1 MKKQIALFLIL
12 TGIFAGVI
20 SCSKDEHTS
29 TPPTPIFTLNFTDKF
44 IPAQIPVIVFLSRPD
59 GSTIMDTTCTS
70 NITYVFYPPSGKY
83 IPEKFIVTIVHS
95 EIFWHN
101 LMAHI
106 NSYTNV
112 SKGSEWTLKGT
123 KPDTI
128 GKATV
133 SLTNLPD
140 LAGPVLYSTS
150 GYSNETSNTS
160 GVSAILYQSPD
171 DLYVKINTPDGH
183 FYKLTEIVRNGNF
196 SVDMSDP
203 DQTATKSVSFP
214 FSAENYEVQLY
225 GYVNSDYDSPLPVM
239 ADHVMSDGIPVS
251 SASLH
256 YPASYFSGFHTKMM
270 LQETFTSSET
280 WFCQTEGVIPDQFA
294 KIDAGIIS
302 MLPQTGSVTIQTNGT
317 FNMTGAHWQFVDQSL
332 LYYEWQI
339 YASDTTST
347 FVIPE
352 IPPDFKKMFPTI
364 SRDSLIFQYAELT
377 DFATVN
383 SYEELIG
390 YLFNPSY
397 PQQMDRF
404 NASVIRKN
412 FYPWN
417 IK

>member
-1 MKKQIALFLIL
+1 
-12 TGIFAGVI
+12 
-20 SCSKDEHTS
+20 
-29 TPPTPIFTLNFTDKF
+29 
-44 IPAQIPVIVFLSRPD
+44 
-59 GSTIMDTTCTS
+59 
-70 NITYVFYPPSGKY
+70 
-83 IPEKFIVTIVHS
+83 
-95 EIFWHN
+95 
-101 LMAHI
+101 MAHI

-112 SKGSEWTLKGT
+112 PKGSEWTLKGT

-183 FYKLTEIVRNGNF
+183 FYKFNEIVRNGNF
-196 SVDMSDP
+196 SIDMSDA
-203 DQTATKSVSFP
+203 DQAATKSVSFP

-239 ADHVMSDGIPVS
+239 ADHVISDGLPVS

-256 YPASYFSGFHTKMM
+256 FPASYFSGFHTKMM

-280 WFCQTEGVIPDQFA
+280 WFCQTEGAIPDQFA
-294 KIDAGIIS
+294 KIDAEITS

-339 YASDTTST
+339 YASDTAST

-377 DFATVN
+377 DFAAVN